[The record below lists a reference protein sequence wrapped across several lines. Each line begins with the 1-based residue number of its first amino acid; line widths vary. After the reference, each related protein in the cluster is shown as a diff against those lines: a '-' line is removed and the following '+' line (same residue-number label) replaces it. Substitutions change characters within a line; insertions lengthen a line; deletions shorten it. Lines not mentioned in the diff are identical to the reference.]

1 MKCLNVHIWMMIESY
16 FPPFLSCL
24 AQWTCSMIENAK
36 KSEEYQQGL
45 DFSTDAWIYVMT
57 NFATTDALGKTAD

>member
-1 MKCLNVHIWMMIESY
+1 
-16 FPPFLSCL
+16 
-24 AQWTCSMIENAK
+24 MIENAK

-57 NFATTDALGKTAD
+57 NFATTEALGNLTE